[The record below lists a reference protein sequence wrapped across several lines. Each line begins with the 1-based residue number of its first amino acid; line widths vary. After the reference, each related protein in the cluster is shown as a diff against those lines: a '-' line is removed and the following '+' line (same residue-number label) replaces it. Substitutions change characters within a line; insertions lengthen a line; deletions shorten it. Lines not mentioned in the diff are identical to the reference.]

1 MSKTEFS
8 PVLLVFDALKR
19 MKNIVL
25 QNVNGGSHQRA
36 IDPGMDSEAAHCKN
50 L

>member
-25 QNVNGGSHQRA
+25 QNVNGGSYQRA
-36 IDPGMDSEAAHCKN
+36 IDSGMDS
-50 L
+50 